1 MWIEIHV
8 PSNLKHV
15 PSNLKYYGPQGAYGH
30 SFHPWNFSGVSI
42 KEVNCFIW
50 GPKYYYTS
58 NLEEDLTLVRS
69 IHHTDK
75 LTIINFATKRY
86 IYYEKS
92 NSPTIEEL
100 KDIFK
105 ENQFATVTGT
115 QTSNRMV
122 VNHPEIDKMISVFR
136 ELKINEIL
144 D

>member
-15 PSNLKYYGPQGAYGH
+15 PSNLKYYGPQGAYGHGPQGAYGH

-50 GPKYYYTS
+50 GP
-58 NLEEDLTLVRS
+58 TLVRS
-69 IHHTDK
+69 IQHTDK